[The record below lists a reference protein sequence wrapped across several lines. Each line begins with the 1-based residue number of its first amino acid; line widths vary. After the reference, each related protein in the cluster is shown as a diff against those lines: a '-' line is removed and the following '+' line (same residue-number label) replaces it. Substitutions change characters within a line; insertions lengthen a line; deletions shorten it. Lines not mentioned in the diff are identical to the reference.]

1 MKKNPEQERIS
12 WKAELNEL
20 EQFFDSFNFTSEP
33 VKLNDW
39 TTIIDARKFV
49 DSHLATLKKHDGNRY
64 FLPQLQ
70 QLIDLKEIAQLHNE
84 KNHII

>member
-49 DSHLATLKKHDGNRY
+49 EFHLATLKKNDGNRY

-70 QLIDLKEIAQLHNE
+70 QLIDLKEIALLHNE
-84 KNHII
+84 KNNII